1 MRHQSLL
8 AYANYRYFKV
18 TVAVVA
24 LAVGV
29 YAWDRPP
36 GGPGGGTWLG
46 YTLGTVGALLILWLL
61 WFGVR
66 KRRYGAAGAP
76 LLGWLSAHV
85 YLGTTLLVIATLHAG
100 FQVGLN
106 VHTLAYALMTIVIL
120 SGFYGVY
127 VYWRIPREMTDNLG
141 EETQGSLLLK
151 IADLDKQARQ
161 LALGLPD
168 GINRTVLSA
177 AQETR
182 IGGSWRRQ
190 LAGTD
195 PGCATAAA
203 VDKLQLIGKTLRGEE
218 ARTNQQLYTLLL
230 RKQELLARARRD
242 VAHKARLDLWLYLHV
257 PVSIAMLAALVAHV
271 FSVFFYW

>member
-8 AYANYRYFKV
+8 AHANYRYGKV
-18 TVAVVA
+18 SVVVVA

-29 YAWDRPP
+29 YAWDNPP

-46 YTLGTVGALLILWLL
+46 YALGTIGALLILWLL

-66 KRRYGAAGAP
+66 KRRYRAAGAP

-85 YLGTTLLVIATLHAG
+85 YLGASLLVIATLHTG
-100 FQVGLN
+100 FQMGLN
-106 VHTLAYALMTIVIL
+106 VHSLAYLLMVIVIL

-127 VYWRIPREMTDNLG
+127 VYWRVPREMTDNLG
-141 EETQGSLLLK
+141 EETQSSLLLK

-168 GINRTVLSA
+168 SINRAVLSA

-190 LAGTD
+190 LSGTD
-195 PGCATAAA
+195 PACATAAA

-218 ARTNQQLYTLLL
+218 ARTNQQLYALLL

-242 VAHKARLDLWLYLHV
+242 VAFKARLDLWLYLHV
-257 PVSIAMLAALVAHV
+257 PVSIALLAALTVHV
-271 FSVFFYW
+271 ISVFFYW

>member
-1 MRHQSLL
+1 LRHQSLL